1 MKKREEKKDI
11 LAEIL
16 SGSGEHVIEELE
28 ELCEII
34 NLETISPNGSKSSG
48 KGSIS
53 EKKGVRKPG
62 KKQASHYLTEK
73 VLEELGET
81 KSELRE
87 LFPSIPKSKV
97 TKSRIVDL
105 ALRAILEEYK
115 EKGLESDLIRK
126 LITKGAGTK

>member
-1 MKKREEKKDI
+1 MKDEEEKKDI
-11 LAEIL
+11 LSEIL
-16 SGSGEHVIEELE
+16 GGSEEDVVEGLE

-34 NLETISPNGSKSSG
+34 NLETISFNGSKSPG
-48 KGSIS
+48 TKSIPP
-53 EKKGVRKPG
+53 KKTIRKTT

-105 ALRAILEEYK
+105 ALRTILEEYK
-115 EKGLESDLIRK
+115 EKGLESKLIRK
-126 LITKGAGTK
+126 LMTKDAGSK